1 MARCHNLKS
10 QAGSMFER
18 TVLDN
23 GLRVVTSS
31 MPHTKAVSAQ
41 LLVGAGSR
49 YERVEEMGISHFLE
63 HMLFKGTK
71 RRPLPQ
77 QISEAI
83 EGVGGVLNAGTD
95 REMTVYWCKT
105 PQQHFPAAMDL
116 LVDMARESLF
126 RSDDLEKE
134 RGVVVEELAMT
145 NDFPTDRVGV
155 ILDELVWP
163 DQPVGRD
170 VGGSRESVEG
180 ITRDMMLD
188 YLGRQYVPANIVAS
202 VAGGI
207 VHDEVV
213 ELVDGLLGSWPGAA
227 HSPWFPVEHGWKE
240 PRVAL
245 EHRQLEQA
253 HLSLGLEAYSAHHPD
268 RYALD
273 LLSIILGEGMS
284 SRLFVALREEQGLSY
299 DIASG
304 VQHLQDT
311 GSFIVSAGVDPSK
324 LEQAVRSIMEEL
336 AKARRGASPEE
347 LAKAREVA
355 KGRMLLGL
363 EDSRRVASFIGSQEL
378 LMDRI
383 LTADEVL
390 ERVDAITLDDIQRVA
405 NDVLVESALNL
416 AVVGPVDN
424 HDALRGL
431 LRLP

>member
-1 MARCHNLKS
+1 
-10 QAGSMFER
+10 MFER

-23 GLRVVTSS
+23 GLRIVTSS
-31 MPHTKAVSAQ
+31 MPHTKAVSVL

-63 HMLFKGTK
+63 HMLFKGTT

-83 EGVGGVLNAGTD
+83 EGVGGVLNASTD

-105 PQQHFPAAMDL
+105 PQQHFPAAVDL

-134 RGVVVEELAMT
+134 RDVVVEELAMT

-155 ILDELVWP
+155 ILDELIWP
-163 DQPVGRD
+163 DQPMGRD
-170 VGGSRESVEG
+170 VGGTKESVEG

-188 YLGRQYVPANIVAS
+188 YLGRQYVPANVVAS
-202 VAGGI
+202 VAGG
-207 VHDEVV
+207 VAHDEVV
-213 ELVDGLLGSWPGAA
+213 ELVNGLLGSWRGVA
-227 HSPWFPVEHGWKE
+227 HSPWFPVENGRKE

-304 VQHLQDT
+304 VQHLLDT
-311 GSFIVSAGVDPSK
+311 GAFIVSAGVDPSK
-324 LEQAVRSIMEEL
+324 LEQAMKSIMEEL
-336 AKARRGASPEE
+336 AKAKRGASPEE
-347 LAKAREVA
+347 LAKAKEVA

-383 LTADEVL
+383 LTPDEVL
-390 ERVDAITLDDIQRVA
+390 ERVDAVAVDDIHRVA

-424 HDALRGL
+424 EDALREL